1 MTLEELIQKLEQLKA
16 ENCGNLPVLIASDS
30 EGNQYG
36 KITEF
41 SFSAYSD
48 SVIIYPTGEYMTPE
62 DALED

>member
-1 MTLEELIQKLEQLKA
+1 MTLEELIKKLEQLKA
-16 ENCGNLPVLIASDS
+16 ENGNLPVLIASDS